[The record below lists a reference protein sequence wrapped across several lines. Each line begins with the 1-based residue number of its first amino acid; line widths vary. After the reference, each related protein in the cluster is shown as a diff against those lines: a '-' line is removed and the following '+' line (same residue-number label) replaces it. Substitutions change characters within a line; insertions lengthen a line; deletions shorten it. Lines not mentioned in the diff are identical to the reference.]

1 MSAPRVLHTAQRI
14 AALTHLEPEL
24 LMATGC
30 EEPVGAVWSHAPV
43 RAEVSGLPHHAV
55 ALHLGG
61 STLVEKWHDGR
72 LLGHRARVGS
82 VSLVPAVVTT
92 QWVLAGHSRVA
103 HLYVD
108 PQQLSRLAQHS
119 QASNHRPELRD
130 FHGEKDDFLASLMRA
145 VIAQGGAPDR
155 LAHDELM
162 TVVCKHLLRTYALG
176 QHCGAGPDRERVTLT
191 AAVLRR
197 LFNHIEERI
206 ADELRLSDLA
216 SLARLS
222 EDHFLRAFKAAVGQT
237 PHQFVLGRRI
247 FRARDL
253 LERTA
258 KPIQDVALETGFRG
272 PSHFASVFRQQL
284 GKSPRVWRAERHRL

>member
-1 MSAPRVLHTAQRI
+1 MSASRVLHTAQRI

-24 LMATGC
+24 LMATGSH
-30 EEPVGAVWSHAPV
+30 EPVGAVWSHAPV
-43 RAEVSGLPHHAV
+43 SAEVSGLPHHAV

-72 LLGHRARVGS
+72 LVGHRARVGS
-82 VSLVPAVVTT
+82 VTLVPAVVTT
-92 QWVLAGHSRVA
+92 QWVLTGHSRVA

-108 PQQLSRLAQHS
+108 PQQLSRLTQHS
-119 QASNHRPELRD
+119 QAANHRPELRD

-145 VIAQGGAPDR
+145 VVAQGGAPDR

-176 QHCGAGPDRERVTLT
+176 QPCAALPERVTLT

-206 ADELRLSDLA
+206 AGELRLSELA
-216 SLARLS
+216 SVARLS

-247 FRARDL
+247 FRAREL

-258 KPIQDVALETGFRG
+258 MPVQAVALEIGFRG
-272 PSHFASVFRQQL
+272 PSHFASVFRQQR
-284 GKSPRVWRAERHRL
+284 GKSPRVWRAERHRI

>member
-1 MSAPRVLHTAQRI
+1 MLASGSPHTAQRI

-24 LMATGC
+24 LMTAGSD
-30 EEPVGAVWSHAPV
+30 EPVGAVWSHAPV
-43 RAEVSGLPHHAV
+43 LADVSGLPHHAI

-61 STLVEKWHDGR
+61 STLVEKWRDGR
-72 LLGHRARVGS
+72 LLGHHARVGS
-82 VSLVPAVVTT
+82 VSLVPALVTT

-108 PQQLSRLAQHS
+108 PQQLRRLNDGTEAPNPE
-119 QASNHRPELRD
+119 AELRD
-130 FHGEKDDFLASLMRA
+130 FYGEKDDFLASLMRA

-155 LAHDELM
+155 LAHDEMM
-162 TVVCKHLLRTYALG
+162 TVVGKHLLRTYASG
-176 QHCGAGPDRERVTLT
+176 IPCATTADRVTLT

-206 ADELRLSDLA
+206 AGELRLAELA
-216 SLARLS
+216 AIARLS

-247 FRARDL
+247 VRAREL
-253 LERTA
+253 LERTLMPVQA
-258 KPIQDVALETGFRG
+258 VALETGFSG
-272 PSHFASVFRQQL
+272 PSHFAAAFRQAL
-284 GKSPRVWRAERHRL
+284 GTSPRVWRAQRYRM

>member
-1 MSAPRVLHTAQRI
+1 MLVAGSPHTAQRI

-24 LMATGC
+24 LMTAGSH
-30 EEPVGAVWSHAPV
+30 EPVGAVWSHAPV
-43 RAEVSGLPHHAV
+43 EAEVSGLPHHAI

-61 STLVEKWHDGR
+61 STLVEKWRDGR
-72 LLGHRARVGS
+72 LLGHHARVGS
-82 VSLVPAVVTT
+82 VSLVPAMVTT

-108 PQQLSRLAQHS
+108 PQQLSLMANGSDASPS
-119 QASNHRPELRD
+119 QLELRD
-130 FHGEKDDFLASLMRA
+130 FYGEKDDFLASLIRA

-155 LAHDELM
+155 MAHDEMM
-162 TVVCKHLLRTYALG
+162 TLVGKHLLRTYALG
-176 QHCGAGPDRERVTLT
+176 CPSSAGTERVTLT

-206 ADELRLSDLA
+206 AGELRLAELA
-216 SLARLS
+216 AIARLS

-247 FRARDL
+247 FRAREL

-258 KPIQDVALETGFRG
+258 MPVQTVALAMGFRG

-284 GKSPRVWRAERHRL
+284 GTTPRLPVALRT

>member
-1 MSAPRVLHTAQRI
+1 MLAIGSPHTAQRI

-24 LMATGC
+24 LMTAGSD
-30 EEPVGAVWSHAPV
+30 EPVGAVWSHAPV
-43 RAEVSGLPHHAV
+43 LAEVSGLPHHAI

-61 STLVEKWHDGR
+61 STLVEKWRDGR
-72 LLGHRARVGS
+72 LLGHHARVGS
-82 VSLVPAVVTT
+82 VSLVPALATT

-108 PQQLSRLAQHS
+108 PQQLSLLADGS
-119 QASNHRPELRD
+119 EASNPEAELRD
-130 FHGEKDDFLASLMRA
+130 FYGEKDDFLASLIRA

-155 LAHDELM
+155 LAHDEMM
-162 TVVCKHLLRTYALG
+162 TVVGKHLLRTYALG
-176 QHCGAGPDRERVTLT
+176 RPCATGPQRVTLT

-206 ADELRLSDLA
+206 AGELRLAELA
-216 SLARLS
+216 AIARLS

-247 FRARDL
+247 VRAREL
-253 LERTA
+253 LERTLMPVQA
-258 KPIQDVALETGFRG
+258 VALETGFRG
-272 PSHFASVFRQQL
+272 PSHFAAAFRQQL
-284 GKSPRVWRAERHRL
+284 GTSPRVWRAQRYRM